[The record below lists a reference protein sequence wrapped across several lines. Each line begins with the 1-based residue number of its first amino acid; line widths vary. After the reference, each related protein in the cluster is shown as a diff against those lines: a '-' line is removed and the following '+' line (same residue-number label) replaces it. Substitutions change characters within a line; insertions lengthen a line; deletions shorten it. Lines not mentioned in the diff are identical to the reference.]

1 MTWADI
7 TAPWAD
13 CPTEQRPDRQLL
25 FVRHGATA
33 PNEAGLRCGGDL
45 DVPLSELGRTQAQEI
60 AERIA
65 LLRPPIGLIVTSSL
79 RRTRETAAI
88 IRHRLGGVPLII
100 DAGFTERQLGGWN
113 LLTLEET
120 RPWLGG
126 GLTPPGGES
135 NGDFGRRIGKAL
147 HRLLPRLAERPLLV
161 SSRGVARM
169 LGELTGRPPRREHAN
184 TELDVFDLTRFE
196 AASTTRRDS

>member
-7 TAPWAD
+7 TAPFAD
-13 CPTEQRPDRQLL
+13 CPTEQSWERQLL

-45 DVPLSELGRTQAQEI
+45 DVPLSDLGRSQVHDI

-65 LLRPPIGLIVTSSL
+65 LLRPPIGLIVTSNL

-88 IRHRLGGVPLII
+88 IKHRLGHVPLTV

-113 LLTLEET
+113 LLSLDET

-126 GLTPPGGES
+126 GMTPPGGES
-135 NGDFGRRIGKAL
+135 NDEFARRIGAAL
-147 HRLLPRLAERPLLV
+147 RRLLPRLGERPLLV
-161 SSRGVARM
+161 ASRGVARI
-169 LGELTGRPPRREHAN
+169 LGELTGRAPRREHAN
-184 TELDVFDLTRFE
+184 TELDVFDLSRFD
-196 AASTTRRDS
+196 AA